1 MRAAL
6 LTAAFALC
14 LSPALQAGPAAPA
27 DKGKSIDVAICLD
40 TSNSMDGLIDSAKR
54 KLWAI
59 VNDLAKI
66 EPAPTLRVALYS
78 YGNNAYDAKKGWV
91 RKDLDLTTDLDE
103 VYKQLNAL
111 RTFGGDEYV
120 ARVTRDAIA
129 DLKWCEDKGA
139 LRILFVCGNEPVN
152 QDKEVS
158 LESVASTAKSKNILI
173 NTIYAGPA
181 THSEATGWKE
191 YAQLTGGRYANIDQD
206 KNTTAAVIKT
216 PFDEEIQKLG
226 AKINETYCWYGA
238 KGAAACEN
246 QLAQDKNADKLSKEA
261 ATERGVTKAGR
272 LYKNAEADLIDRM
285 QSEKDFDLKKIK
297 DEDLPEELKKLK
309 PEERE
314 PYLKKKAAERAEIQK
329 TIADLGAKRA
339 KFIEDER
346 KKEPKSAA
354 DKAFDEALRS
364 ILKEQTAAKGM
375 KIE

>member
-1 MRAAL
+1 MRAGLFAAAVAL
-6 LTAAFALC
+6 F

-27 DKGKSIDVAICLD
+27 DRGKSIDVAICLD

-78 YGNNAYDAKKGWV
+78 YGNNAYDPKKGWV
-91 RKDLDLTTDLDE
+91 RKDVDLTNDLDE

-111 RTFGGDEYV
+111 RTFGGEEYV

-129 DLKWCEDKGA
+129 DLKWCEDKDA
-139 LRILFVCGNEPVN
+139 LRIIFVCGNEPVD

-158 LESVASTAKSKNILI
+158 LESVASTAKTKNIVI

-181 THSEATGWKE
+181 DHSETLGWKN

-206 KNTTAAVIKT
+206 RNAKQTTIKS
-216 PFDEEIQKLG
+216 PFDEEIQKL
-226 AKINETYCWYGA
+226 ATKINETYCWYGA
-238 KGAAACEN
+238 KGLAACEN
-246 QLAQDKNADKLSKEA
+246 QRAQDENAAKNSKEA
-261 ATERGVTKAGR
+261 TLERGVTKAGR

-314 PYLKKKAAERAEIQK
+314 PYLKKKATERAEIQK
-329 TIADLGAKRA
+329 KIAELGSKRA
-339 KFIEDER
+339 KYLEEER
-346 KKEPKSAA
+346 KKGPKSAA

-364 ILKEQTAAKGM
+364 MLKEQTAAKGM

>member
-1 MRAAL
+1 MRLGLFAA
-6 LTAAFALC
+6 AIAFC
-14 LSPALQAGPAAPA
+14 LSPAVQAGPAAPA
-27 DKGKSIDVAICLD
+27 EKAKSIDVAICLD

-78 YGNNAYDAKKGWV
+78 YGNNAYDPKKGWV
-91 RKDLDLTTDLDE
+91 RKDVDLTSDLDE

-111 RTFGGDEYV
+111 KTFGGEEYV

-129 DLKWCEDKGA
+129 DLKWCEDKEA
-139 LRILFVCGNEPVN
+139 LRIIFVCGNEPVD

-181 THSEATGWKE
+181 DHSETAGWKN
-191 YAQLTGGRYANIDQD
+191 YALLAGGRYANIDQD
-206 KNTTAAVIKT
+206 RNGKQSVIKT
-216 PFDEEIQKLG
+216 PFDEELQKL
-226 AKINETYCWYGA
+226 ATKINETYCWYGA

-246 QLAQDKNADKLSKEA
+246 QKAQDENAAKNSKEA
-261 ATERGVTKAGR
+261 TLDRGVTKAGR

-297 DEDLPEELKKLK
+297 EEDLPEELKKLK

-314 PYLKKKAAERAEIQK
+314 PYLKKKAADRAEIQK
-329 TIADLGAKRA
+329 KIANLGGQRA
-339 KFIEDER
+339 KFLEEER

-364 ILKEQTAAKGM
+364 ILKEQTTAKGM
-375 KIE
+375 KIQ